1 MPPVEARTVAQFLI
15 QFGVPEEPVA
25 RIEDRAI
32 PGPVQPIRVRIY
44 TPVLNQVL
52 PVLVYFHG
60 GGFVIG
66 DLESHD
72 RECRRLA
79 NLSGCIVVA
88 VDYRLAPEHP
98 FPGAV
103 EDAYAATRYI
113 AEHTAE
119 FSADSGRIAVGGD
132 SAGGNLAAV
141 VSLIAREKGGPKLA
155 FQLLVYPC
163 TDATATGGSMREFA
177 EGPFLTGA
185 MMDWF
190 LGHYFPRPEDR
201 SSAYASPLKAP
212 DFRGLPQA
220 MVMTAEYDLL
230 RDQGEAFAQKLK
242 EAGVPVTLKRYAGMF
257 HPFFSLGGAIDAAGA
272 ALADAATA
280 LRMALSPSR
289 AASLQA
295 DRF

>member
-1 MPPVEARTVAQFLI
+1 
-15 QFGVPEEPVA
+15 
-25 RIEDRAI
+25 
-32 PGPVQPIRVRIY
+32 
-44 TPVLNQVL
+44 
-52 PVLVYFHG
+52 
-60 GGFVIG
+60 
-66 DLESHD
+66 
-72 RECRRLA
+72 
-79 NLSGCIVVA
+79 
-88 VDYRLAPEHP
+88 
-98 FPGAV
+98 
-103 EDAYAATRYI
+103 
-113 AEHTAE
+113 
-119 FSADSGRIAVGGD
+119 
-132 SAGGNLAAV
+132 
-141 VSLIAREKGGPKLA
+141 
-155 FQLLVYPC
+155 
-163 TDATATGGSMREFA
+163 
-177 EGPFLTGA
+177 

-201 SSAYASPLKAP
+201 SSPYASPLKAP

-230 RDQGEAFAQKLK
+230 RDQGEAYAQKLK